1 MSTVRGSE
9 DSPHGDPPFPEAGER
24 AEQEL
29 QAVRTPEVSRRLA
42 LLWDPPERSSKGR
55 PARFTL
61 AEVVAAGLSVVAT
74 GGLDALSMRRVA
86 AELGVGTMTL
96 YTYVPG
102 RTELIDL
109 MVDRAYSELSHP
121 APGTAWRAGLSQWL
135 TEFWELYQR
144 HPWLLQMNM
153 WRAPLAP
160 HVLDAQEAG
169 ARCLIDTALSEL
181 QVAKTMALVEAVLQ
195 GTARAAIAEAAEG
208 AATGLDTDAYW
219 ESMSSFWADHFD
231 VDRYPA
237 MTRIY
242 SAGGYEEAHNS
253 FTEARDQLL
262 DSVELIIDRAEA
274 Q

>member
-1 MSTVRGSE
+1 MGRSE
-9 DSPHGDPPFPEAGER
+9 DSLDDFPFREAGER
-24 AEQEL
+24 AQQEIRV
-29 QAVRTPEVSRRLA
+29 VRTPEVSRRLA
-42 LLWDPPERSSKGR
+42 LMWDPPEPSTKGR

-61 AEVVAAGLSVVAT
+61 AEVVTAGLSVVAS

-86 AELGVGTMTL
+86 SELGVGAMTL

-121 APGTAWRAGLSQWL
+121 TPESAWRPALSQWL

-144 HPWLLQMNM
+144 HPWLLQTNM

-181 QVAKTMALVEAVLQ
+181 QVAKTMALVESVLQ

-208 AATGLDTDAYW
+208 AATGMDTDAYW

-231 VDRYPA
+231 VQRYPV

-242 SAGGYEEAHNS
+242 LAGGYEEAHAS

-262 DSVELIIDRAEA
+262 DSVELIIDRAAAERG
-274 Q
+274 